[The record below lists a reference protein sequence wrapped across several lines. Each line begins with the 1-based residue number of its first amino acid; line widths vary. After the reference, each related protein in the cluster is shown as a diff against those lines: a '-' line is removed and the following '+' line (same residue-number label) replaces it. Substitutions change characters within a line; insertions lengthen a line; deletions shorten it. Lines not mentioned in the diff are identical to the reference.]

1 MITIQGDEIRKLCIS
16 DMHFTYKDFVDTRS
30 PIALLYNG
38 FTDYAAQSDA
48 DLIVNYG
55 DTLSSEY
62 LWYLHSLSS
71 NSLAPNVSEQSRKD
85 YAEQLTRRRLRHDSI
100 KPDSFQSISY
110 LIQQFAR
117 ASGYPHALTQ
127 VEIEHKLNEIRAHDS
142 DVIRHIV
149 TQQNASAKPFY
160 ILHGNHECITLSES
174 EIAGIFN
181 RASGHKAVSRTAHPY
196 SFYQNFELVKAG
208 RDPIHVREIFF
219 NANVHNHAKGGLTFA
234 PYDLEWLK
242 DTLSTTTGHA
252 VINMHIP
259 ISFDHT
265 PDTDPYSITRSYKES
280 AQMRDMLAQA
290 GNVAL
295 VNMGHIHRV
304 LFDQIQGV
312 NYLTMPSFRHIPSFI
327 ADDGRKGLKEPTGYF
342 HETTLNFGKMN
353 AHVERK
359 RVILDKNDNVSI
371 KSERKERTGFAP
383 KSPLSF
389 NL

>member
-1 MITIQGDEIRKLCIS
+1 MITIHGDEIRKLCIS
-16 DMHFTYKDFVDTRS
+16 DMHFTYKDFIDPQS
-30 PIALLYNG
+30 PISTLYNG
-38 FTDYAAQSDA
+38 FIDYAAQSDA

-55 DTLSSEY
+55 DTISSEY
-62 LWYLHSLSS
+62 LWYLHGLSS
-71 NSLAPNVSEQSRKD
+71 NSLAPNVSEQRRKE
-85 YAEQLTRRRLRHDSI
+85 YAEQLTRRRLRHDSV
-100 KPDSFQSISY
+100 KPDSFHSISH

-117 ASGYPHALTQ
+117 ASGYQAPLTLA
-127 VEIEHKLNEIRAHDS
+127 EIEHKLNEIRSHDG
-142 DVIRHIV
+142 DLMRHII
-149 TQQNASAKPFY
+149 TQQNLSAKPFY

-181 RASGHKAVSRTAHPY
+181 RASGHKGVVRTAHPY
-196 SFYQNFELVKAG
+196 SFYQDFALINAG
-208 RDPIHVREIFF
+208 RDPIDAREIFF

-234 PYDLEWLK
+234 PYDIEWLK
-242 DTLSTTTGHA
+242 DTLATTKGHA

-259 ISFDHT
+259 ISFDQT

-280 AQMRDMLAQA
+280 AQMRDILAQA

-304 LFDQIQGV
+304 LFDQIKGV

-342 HETTLNFGKMN
+342 HEATLNFAKMS

-359 RVILDKNDNVSI
+359 RVTLDKNDKVSI
-371 KSERKERTGFAP
+371 KSERKGREGFAP
-383 KSPLSF
+383 KSPLNF
-389 NL
+389 DL